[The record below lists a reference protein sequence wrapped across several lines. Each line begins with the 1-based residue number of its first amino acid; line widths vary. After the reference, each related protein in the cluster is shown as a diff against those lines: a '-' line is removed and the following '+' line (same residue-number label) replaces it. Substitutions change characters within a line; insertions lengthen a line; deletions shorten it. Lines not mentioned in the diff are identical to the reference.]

1 MHTSPYRPQG
11 TSALTTAAEES
22 ERASSSFW
30 AGEWTESV
38 VPLVKRGALF
48 VVLTLLPAG
57 FFLYQAL
64 IEGVT
69 AVQASGQCPAA
80 PPDLPSYPC
89 SPEQY
94 LAYRFVSAWSV
105 GGLMM
110 VAFLAGFLTA
120 PLAALFPIV
129 WMPGRLRW
137 WAGAA
142 GLAILAVP
150 GVVVALMSLSSIV
163 PRP

>member
-11 TSALTTAAEES
+11 TSVASMHDDQAA
-22 ERASSSFW
+22 
-30 AGEWTESV
+30 SV
-38 VPLVKRGALF
+38 VDDDSDSTVPRVVKRVALF
-48 VVLTLLPAG
+48 LVVTLLPAG
-57 FFLYQAL
+57 FLLYDGL
-64 IEGVT
+64 IDGLTV
-69 AVQASGQCPAA
+69 VQATGQCSAA
-80 PPDLPSYPC
+80 PPDLSPYPC

-94 LAYRFVSAWSV
+94 LAYRFASAWLII
-105 GGLMM
+105 GLMTVSFLCAL
-110 VAFLAGFLTA
+110 VAA
-120 PLAALFPIV
+120 PLAAFVPLAWLRGPV
-129 WMPGRLRW
+129 RW